1 MVIRKNLEATM
12 EVRRTFSGSAVSRK
26 GFGVALMGLIVGIGG
41 LLAISLASAQ
51 TAKPSAA
58 TAPSHMVVVGQLGE
72 HAKTVGSAGL
82 TDRESGQPIGA
93 YVEPANGARALP

>member
-1 MVIRKNLEATM
+1 M
-12 EVRRTFSGSAVSRK
+12 EVRTTFRGSAVSK
-26 GFGVALMGLIVGIGG
+26 KSLGGALMAVIVVIGA

-51 TAKPSAA
+51 SARPSAV

-82 TDRESGQPIGA
+82 TDRESGQPVGG
-93 YVEPANGARALP
+93 YVEPANGHGLLP